1 MVKTQGRHGEVAV
14 ELHTGAPERFREG
27 ARLFALALD
36 GTRREVRVEESWP
49 HKTWLVLKFA
59 GIDSMSDAE
68 TLRRTELQVPV
79 AERAA
84 LDAGWTYISDLTGCK
99 VLDDDREIG
108 VIAEVR
114 FGAGEAP
121 LLMVTADQGKIYEI
135 PYAEAYLVK
144 LDLAA
149 KQVHMRLPEGMLE
162 INSPLSGSVK
172 RKQNKGGE

>member
-36 GTRREVRVEESWP
+36 GSRREVTVEESWP

-59 GIDSMSDAE
+59 DVDSMTDAE
-68 TLRRTELQVPV
+68 TLLRTELQVP
-79 AERAA
+79 AEERAA
-84 LDAGWTYISDLTGCK
+84 LDAGWTYISDLTDCK
-99 VLDDDREIG
+99 VFDGDREIG
-108 VIAEVR
+108 AIADVQ

-121 LLMVTADQGKIYEI
+121 LLMVADDQGKIYEI

-162 INSPLSGSVK
+162 INSPLSSREN